1 MSLKNSQTR
10 IMELQELNKRIERH
24 KGDKQ
29 ALYVDVEDQRALL
42 DRLERQRQELADG
55 KLQAQ
60 KAADALELK
69 TREAEE
75 TCAKLQAQLNV
86 TKRQDDY
93 DVIRRAILNHKA
105 DIAKAE
111 DEELE
116 LFQRI
121 DRLDQQ
127 RAELH
132 SSMDAER
139 LKLQQVEGE
148 VAVQAAEHDGQ
159 VAGLEQ
165 EAQALTG
172 EIDQELLATY
182 QRVARKRGGS
192 TLVEVKNRVCQGCF
206 TTVTKQTENQL
217 LRGAEIVYCHSC
229 GRILLLTDEHA
240 LLPTDE
246 QP

>member
-1 MSLKNSQTR
+1 MPLKDSLNR
-10 IMELQELNKRIERH
+10 IMELQELNRSIERH

-42 DRLERQRQELADG
+42 DRLERQREGLAHD
-55 KLQAQ
+55 KLEAQ

-69 TREAEE
+69 TMEAEE
-75 TCAKLQAQLNV
+75 TCAKLQVQLNV

-93 DVIRRAILNHKA
+93 DAIRQSILSHKA

-111 DEELE
+111 DEELD
-116 LFQRI
+116 LLQRI
-121 DRLDQQ
+121 DQLDQQ
-127 RAELH
+127 RAELEG
-132 SSMDAER
+132 SVDAER
-139 LKLQQVEGE
+139 RKLKQLEGE
-148 VAVQAAEHDGQ
+148 VARQAAEYDSQ
-159 VAGLEQ
+159 VAQLEQ
-165 EAQALTG
+165 ERQALTG
-172 EIDQELLATY
+172 EIDQELLAAY

-192 TLVEVKNRVCQGCF
+192 ALVEVKGRVCQGCF

-217 LRGAEIVYCHSC
+217 LRDAEIVHCHSC
-229 GRILLLTDEHA
+229 GRILVLTDEHA